1 MPWFDQSVPA
11 VLRELKTSAEHG
23 LSSAEAGQRLLHYG
37 ANSIEEAHKVSLLR
51 IFMSQFASPIV
62 WVLIAAMIISILAR
76 EWTDFWVIAAIVILN
91 AVLGCVQEYRAE
103 EAIEALKKMVSLKA
117 KVLRDGKVVELDASQ
132 IVPGDIVLLETGD
145 KVPADARLVEA
156 VNLATQEAALTGEST
171 PVLKSTETLHDHVAV
186 ADQRNMVFSGTIVTN
201 GRGKAV
207 VVSTGMATEIGRIA
221 KLIKETKAEPTPL
234 QNKLSSLSKMLGVLV
249 ILIAL
254 IVFGAGVL
262 YGLPVFEMFL
272 AAIALAV
279 AAIPEGLPA
288 VVTVALALGVQRM
301 AKRNALVRKLPSVE
315 TLGACSVICAD
326 KTGTMTHNQMTVKHI
341 YANHESVAVSG
352 SGYSPEGKFARNPDQ
367 FSLLLKIGALNNNA
381 KVEQENHDW
390 KAIGDP
396 TEAAL
401 IVSARKAGINVER
414 LNISYPRL
422 REIEFTSERKIMTT
436 VHRKGAKLL
445 VCTKGAPE
453 VIVRLCTRQLLHG
466 KIVRFSRA
474 DAERVLAMNEAYAN
488 RALRVLG
495 FAFKEITPGSKEKL
509 ESDLIFVGL
518 QAMIDPPRCEVKEAI
533 EKCRSA
539 GIKVVMITGDH
550 LTTAKAISKE
560 LGITGKAITG
570 VELDHITDLE
580 PVVEEIGIYARIN
593 PCHKLRIVEALQK
606 KGHVVAVTG
615 DGVNDAPALKKAD
628 LGIAMGITGTDVA
641 KEASAM
647 VLADDNFATI
657 VRAIEEGRVI
667 FDNIKK
673 FVEYLLSSNMGEV
686 LTLFTGIILGW
697 PLPVTALMILWINL
711 VTDGAPALA
720 LGIDPPEPGVMKRRP
735 RKIEENIVNKSRG
748 TMILLIGLI
757 MMLGTLFVFD
767 LYDPGTQLA
776 KAQTMAFTTL
786 MLFQMFNVLNQRS
799 EHASLFAV
807 GMFKNIW
814 LWAAIIVSIGLQFA
828 VIEIPFLQHLFG
840 TVHLAAKDWLI
851 AIGVS
856 ASVLVFG
863 EIVKLLKRYV

>member
-1 MPWFDQSVPA
+1 MAWFDQSVPA
-11 VLRELKTSAEHG
+11 VLRELGVSPTKG
-23 LSSAEAGQRLLHYG
+23 LSDGEAKSRLEKYG
-37 ANSIEEAHKVSLLR
+37 KNSIEEAHKISLIK
-51 IFMSQFASPIV
+51 IFLNQFASPIV
-62 WVLIAAMIISILAR
+62 WILLAAMLICALIP

-91 AVLGCVQEYRAE
+91 AILGCLQEYRAE

-117 KVLRDGKVVELDASQ
+117 KVLREGKVVEIDASE
-132 IVPGDIVLLETGD
+132 IVPGDIILLETGD
-145 KVPADARLVEA
+145 KVPADARLIET
-156 VNLATQEAALTGEST
+156 VNLSTQEATLTGEST
-171 PVLKSTETLHDHVAV
+171 PVLKNTETLHDHVSV
-186 ADQRNMVFSGTIVTN
+186 ADQHNMVFSGTIVTS

-207 VVSTGMATEIGRIA
+207 VVSTGVATEIGKIA
-221 KLIKETKAEPTPL
+221 KMIKETKAEPTPL
-234 QNKLSSLSKMLGVLV
+234 QKKLASLSKMLGVLV
-249 ILIAL
+249 IIIAL
-254 IVFGAGVL
+254 VVFGAGVF

-301 AKRNALVRKLPSVE
+301 AKCKALVRKLPSVE
-315 TLGACSVICAD
+315 TLGTCSVICAD
-326 KTGTMTHNQMTVKHI
+326 KTGTMTHNQMTVK
-341 YANHESVAVSG
+341 YVFANQESIPVSG
-352 SGYSPEGKFARNPDQ
+352 SGYSPIGRFAKNPDQ
-367 FSLLLKIGALNNNA
+367 FGMLLKIGALNNNA
-381 KVEQENHDW
+381 KVEQENNEW
-390 KAIGDP
+390 KVIGDP

-401 IVSARKAGINVER
+401 IVSARKAGINVEQ
-414 LNISYPRL
+414 LNITYPRL

-436 VHRKGAKLL
+436 VHRMGAKML

-453 VIVRLCTRQLLHG
+453 VIVKLCTRQLVNG
-466 KIVRFSRA
+466 KIVRFSRS
-474 DAERVLAMNEAYAN
+474 DAEKVLAMNEAYAN

-495 FAFKEITPGSKEKL
+495 FAYKQVVPGSKEKL
-509 ESDLIFVGL
+509 ESDMIFVGL
-518 QAMIDPPRCEVKEAI
+518 QAMIDPPRTEVKEAI
-533 EKCRSA
+533 QKCEIA

-550 LTTAKAISKE
+550 LTTAKAIAKE

-580 PVVEEIGIYARIN
+580 PLVEEINVYARVN
-593 PCHKLRIVEALQK
+593 PAHKIRIVEALQK
-606 KGHVVAVTG
+606 KGHVVAMTG

-657 VRAIEEGRVI
+657 VRAVEEGRVI

-686 LTLFTGIILGW
+686 LTLFTGILLGW

-720 LGIDPPEPGVMKRRP
+720 LGIDPAEPGVMKRQP

-767 LYDPGTQLA
+767 LYEPELQLA

-799 EHASLFAV
+799 ETESLFVV
-807 GMFKNIW
+807 GFFKNRW
-814 LWAAIIVSIGLQFA
+814 LWLAIMLSVGLQFA
-828 VIEIPFLQHLFG
+828 VVYVPFFQHLFG
-840 TVHLAAKDWLI
+840 TVSLGVKDWLI
-851 AIGVS
+851 AVGVS

-863 EIVKLLKRYV
+863 EIVKMIKR

>member
-11 VLRELKTSAEHG
+11 VLRELKTSAERG
-23 LSSAEAGQRLLHYG
+23 LSSAEAGQRLLQYG
-37 ANSIEEAHKVSLLR
+37 ANSIEEARKVSLLK
-51 IFMSQFASPIV
+51 IFLGQFASPIV
-62 WVLIAAMIISILAR
+62 WILLAAMIISVLVK
-76 EWTDFWVIAAIVILN
+76 EWTDFWVIAAIVALN

-117 KVLRDGKVVELDASQ
+117 KVLRDGKVAEIDASS

-145 KVPADARLVEA
+145 KIPADARLVEA
-156 VNLATQEAALTGEST
+156 VNLATQEAELTGEST
-171 PVLKSTETLHDHVAV
+171 PVLKSPEMLHDHIAV
-186 ADQRNMVFSGTIVTN
+186 ADQHNMVFSGTIVTN

-207 VVSTGMATEIGRIA
+207 VVSTGMATEIGKIA
-221 KLIKETKAEPTPL
+221 RLIKETKAEPTPL
-234 QNKLSSLSKMLGVLV
+234 QKKLSSLSKLLGVLV
-249 ILIAL
+249 IFIAL
-254 IVFGAGVL
+254 IVFGAGVF

-272 AAIALAV
+272 ASIALAV

-288 VVTVALALGVQRM
+288 VVTVALALGVQKM
-301 AKRNALVRKLPSVE
+301 ARRNALVRKLPSVE

-326 KTGTMTHNQMTVKHI
+326 KTGTMTHNQMTVKHV
-341 YANHESVAVSG
+341 YANQESIAVSG
-352 SGYSPEGKFARNPDQ
+352 SGYSPEGKFAKNPDQ

-401 IVSARKAGINVER
+401 IVSARKAGINVEQ
-414 LNISYPRL
+414 LNLSYPRL
-422 REIEFTSERKIMTT
+422 KEVEFTSERKIMTT

-453 VIVRLCTRQLLHG
+453 VVVKLCTRQLLHG

-474 DAERVLAMNEAYAN
+474 DAEKVLAMNEAYAN
-488 RALRVLG
+488 RALRVLA
-495 FAFKEITPGSKEKL
+495 FAFKETTPGSKEKL
-509 ESDLIFVGL
+509 EGDLVFAGL
-518 QAMIDPPRCEVKEAI
+518 QAMIDPPRHEVREAI
-533 EKCRSA
+533 EKCESA

-550 LTTAKAISKE
+550 LTTAKAIARE
-560 LGITGKAITG
+560 LGIKGKAITG
-570 VELDHITDLE
+570 VDLDHVTDLSQQ
-580 PVVEEIGIYARIN
+580 VEDISIYARVN
-593 PCHKLRIVEALQK
+593 PSHKMRIVEALQS
-606 KGHVVAVTG
+606 KGHVVAMTG

-720 LGIDPPEPGVMKRRP
+720 LGIDPPEPGVMNRHP

-767 LYDPGTQLA
+767 LYDPGEQLL

-799 EHASLFAV
+799 EHTSLFAV
-807 GMFKNIW
+807 GVFRNYL
-814 LWAAIIVSIGLQFA
+814 LWVAIIISVGLQFA
-828 VIEIPFLQHLFG
+828 VVYLPFLQHLFG
-840 TVHLAAKDWLI
+840 TVSLGAKDWLI
-851 AIGVS
+851 AVGVS

-863 EIVKLLKRYV
+863 EIVKLLKR